1 MNRLHSRFARGGAA
15 AITVAAA
22 CAAAATHAR
31 AARPDNVVGT
41 LNESC
46 SKPNPIRVRLIDATY
61 AVEDGHTVAGK
72 TGTPTLTYWC
82 GDSEEQLTCPP
93 DTNYVSIQGRTEE
106 NSAASSFITTCIIQD
121 KKP

>member
-1 MNRLHSRFARGGAA
+1 MNRLHSRLVRGSTAA
-15 AITVAAA
+15 MTI
-22 CAAAATHAR
+22 AAAATLASDAL

-72 TGTPTLTYWC
+72 TGTTTLTYWC

-106 NSAASSFITTCIIQD
+106 NNAASSFITTCIIQD

>member
-1 MNRLHSRFARGGAA
+1 MNRFHHRLVRGTAA
-15 AITVAAA
+15 ALTVAAA
-22 CAAAATHAR
+22 ATLAPHAR

-46 SKPNPIRVRLIDATY
+46 TKPNPIRVRLIDATY

-106 NSAASSFITTCIIQD
+106 NTGASSFITTCIIQD
-121 KKP
+121 KVP

>member
-1 MNRLHSRFARGGAA
+1 MNPFEHPSIRGGALA
-15 AITVAAA
+15 LALAAA
-22 CAAAATHAR
+22 SSLGADAL
-31 AARPDNVVGT
+31 AARPDHVVGT

-46 SKPNPIRVRLIDATY
+46 TKPNAIRVRLIDATY

-72 TGTPTLTYWC
+72 TGTSTLTYWC

>member
-1 MNRLHSRFARGGAA
+1 MNRLHSRLVRGSTAA
-15 AITVAAA
+15 MTI
-22 CAAAATHAR
+22 AAAATLASGAHA
-31 AARPDNVVGT
+31 APPANLVGT
-41 LNESC
+41 RNESWK
-46 SKPNPIRVRLIDATY
+46 KPNPIRVRLIDATY

-72 TGTPTLTYWC
+72 TGTTTLTYWC

-106 NSAASSFITTCIIQD
+106 NNAASSFITTCIIQD